1 VLSFFGV
8 SPSVLGSTTIISGT
22 PGFSSAMDISFIGR
36 EDNISMGMCAS
47 EIWAKKH
54 IVIPGFT
61 HVDGIFKDF
70 LKWTRLVPIKY
81 HEDIILQP
89 VWHLGHRNGS
99 TYIRGPEG
107 QVLYGGQV
115 TKEPVIQLQP
125 KSMLE
130 SEPMER
136 LRERMQRKEKMLMKL
151 EPVVTRYKE
160 STILEA
166 PITFSSGE
174 GVHIDDNRTYPNVN
188 AGLDEAWNWY
198 KSQRKQ
204 IKWKLL
210 LTVKENMV
218 LEAMKQR
225 DVKLEIAL
233 AHYSVPAKGQILKD
247 LQRLFQASKVSTIP
261 TSMAKN
267 VVKKGK
273 TITPAYVISRTKIK
287 KNKIKLKKDME
298 FDEENLYY
306 GEKEES
312 TYETLGILTDDM
324 SGTINLFTVE
334 EDLGLYGENVLYYS
348 Q

>member
-1 VLSFFGV
+1 
-8 SPSVLGSTTIISGT
+8 
-22 PGFSSAMDISFIGR
+22 
-36 EDNISMGMCAS
+36 MGMCAS

-54 IVIPGFT
+54 IVIPGFA
-61 HVDGIFKDF
+61 HVDGVFKDF

-81 HEDIILQP
+81 HKDITVQP
-89 VWHLGHRNGS
+89 IWHLGHRDGS

-130 SEPMER
+130 SEPLER
-136 LRERMQRKEKMLMKL
+136 LRERMRRKEKMLLGL
-151 EPVVTRYKE
+151 EPVVTKYKE

-166 PITFSSGE
+166 PITLHSGD
-174 GVHIDDNRTYPNVN
+174 GILIDDNRTYPNVN

-198 KSQRKQ
+198 KTQRKQ

-218 LEAMKQR
+218 LEAMKQK

-247 LQRLFQASKVSTIP
+247 LQRLFQASKSNVIP
-261 TSMAKN
+261 DSMKKSI
-267 VVKKGK
+267 VKKGK
-273 TITPAYVISRTKIK
+273 TVTPAYVISRTKKK
-287 KNKIKLKKDME
+287 KNKIRLKEDME
-298 FDEENLYY
+298 FDEENLYC
-306 GEKEES
+306 GEKEEN
-312 TYETLGILTDDM
+312 THETLGILTDEM
-324 SGTINLFTVE
+324 SGTIDLFTVE
-334 EDLGLYGENVLYYS
+334 EDLGLYGEHVLYYS